1 MQFLDFSF
9 NFLDF
14 FLYLSIYASL
24 YLSTADLGAGIGL
37 VFNEVI
43 ILHDWKADLGK
54 ISLQILIA
62 SKTTFKQGKFTI
74 AST

>member
-43 ILHDWKADLGK
+43 ILHD
-54 ISLQILIA
+54 
-62 SKTTFKQGKFTI
+62 
-74 AST
+74 